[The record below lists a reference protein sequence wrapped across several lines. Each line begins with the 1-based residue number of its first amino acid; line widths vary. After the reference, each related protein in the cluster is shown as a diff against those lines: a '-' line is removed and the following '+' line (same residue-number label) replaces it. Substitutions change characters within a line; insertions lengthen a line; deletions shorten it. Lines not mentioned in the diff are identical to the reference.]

1 MLTVLRSSFGP
12 LAKTWRAD
20 GSVSGYSS
28 GNSYEATQVQAH
40 GLQELLEQL
49 SRLALDPSACVIRG
63 TRNARSVAEVLPAYN
78 ARRHAEGKPVA
89 SLAADQ
95 VLRINELFDDLPLPW
110 VMIDVD
116 KYTAGNTDHFIEQC
130 LPVAF
135 HDVSYVWQ
143 LSASHGHP
151 SRSGTLSC
159 HLWFWLDTPVT
170 GEQLRAQHWPGV
182 DPSVFRR
189 VQPHYTA
196 DPLVEPGA
204 PVPPTPR
211 IGLRRRGRDSVPLVL
226 ETPLQAPRA
235 FKPLPEGLDVAA
247 VERDLRAAL
256 SLVPADDRNVW
267 IAVGTYLQ
275 NLGEL
280 GFRIWSEWSA
290 KSEKFDEEGLAEWDT
305 LRADTVDHRAVF
317 ELAKDHGWATGGPK
331 VDPAVVFGG
340 AHAQQSAQGVPVV
353 PAPQSATAAVAVT
366 EMPGTESALAQAF
379 AAAVPDV
386 LRWTPTHEWMVRAP
400 GAAVWAPDDMMVRN
414 RLMRA
419 VAQNA
424 GMGQTAS
431 TIKTLGSYR
440 TVVNAIKEAATYECL
455 QVLPQRWDEHGWE
468 LNTPG
473 GVVDLRTG
481 TMRCHAP
488 SDLHTKVT
496 GCPMQDGPRPLWD
509 AYLARAF
516 NGHTETI
523 EFMQRSIGVWL
534 SGTYA
539 RDVKTFWY
547 LWGPGDS
554 GKSIMTDTISAI
566 MGSYARVLAPSA
578 LIKHSGAQPHSTDI
592 AMLLGSR
599 LAVTPELPDG
609 EPLNQS
615 LLKGLTG
622 ETNYSARGIAKDATD
637 IPMRQSHVLSGNHKM
652 RLPGGDRA
660 LGRRLLL
667 VPMLNSIPLHEQD
680 AELLSKLRAEGP
692 AILAW
697 AVEGARKWFAEGCGK
712 RALRVPAWIQRES
725 DEYIMEENDVM
736 LWISECCEYGETY
749 SARLMDL
756 YASFKSWKAQ
766 RGEPAA
772 AIKTFSVRLD
782 DAGVR
787 KVKRSIMYAEG
798 VRLRGLPC

>member
-1 MLTVLRSSFGP
+1 MLTVLHSLFGP
-12 LAKTWRAD
+12 LAKTWRTD
-20 GSVSGYSS
+20 GSLSGYSS
-28 GNSYEATQVQAH
+28 GYAYEASTVQAH
-40 GLQELLEQL
+40 GIEELAQQL
-49 SRLALDPSACVIRG
+49 SCLALDPGACVIRG
-63 TRNARSVAEVLPAYN
+63 TRNAVRVADVLPAYN
-78 ARRHAEGKPVA
+78 TRRHAEGKPPA
-89 SLAADQ
+89 SVTGEQ
-95 VLRINELFDDLPLPW
+95 VLRINELFDDLPLLW

-116 KYTAGNTDHFIEQC
+116 KYAAGDTDHFVQQC
-130 LPVAF
+130 LPVEF
-135 HDVSYVWQ
+135 HGASYVWQ

-151 SRSGTLSC
+151 TRGGTLSC

-170 GEQLRAQHWPGV
+170 GAQLRTQHWPGV
-182 DPSVFRR
+182 DTSVFRR

-196 DPLVEPGA
+196 DPIVEPGA
-204 PVPPTPR
+204 PQPPKPR
-211 IGLRRRGRDSVPLVL
+211 IGLRRGIRDSVALRLVA
-226 ETPLQAPRA
+226 TDTAPREH
-235 FKPLPEGLDVAA
+235 KPLPEGLDAAA

-256 SLVPADDRNVW
+256 SLVPSDDRATW

-290 KSEKFDEEGLAEWDT
+290 KSEKFDEEGLAEWET

-317 ELAKDHGWATGGPK
+317 ELAKDHGWGSGGPR
-331 VDPAVVFGG
+331 VDPASVFAGG
-340 AHAQQSAQGVPVV
+340 VHADHVAQSAPVSPAQQS
-353 PAPQSATAAVAVT
+353 AVAVT

-386 LRWTPTHEWMVRAP
+386 LRWTPTHDWMVRAP
-400 GAAVWAPDDMMVRN
+400 GAPVWVPDDMMVRN

-440 TVVNAIKEAATYECL
+440 TVTNAIKEAATYECL

-468 LNTPG
+468 LNTPS

-481 TMRCHAP
+481 TMRQHARD
-488 SDLHTKVT
+488 DLHTKVT
-496 GCPMQDGPRPLWD
+496 GCALQDGPRPLWD

-516 NGHTETI
+516 NRDPETI
-523 EFMQRSIGVWL
+523 EFIQRSIGVWL

-554 GKSIMTDTISAI
+554 GKSIMTDTISSI

-592 AMLLGSR
+592 AMLAGSR

-609 EPLNQS
+609 EPLNQA

-622 ETNYSARGIAKDATD
+622 EMNYSARGIAKDATD

-652 RLPGGDRA
+652 RLPGGDKA

-680 AELLSKLRAEGP
+680 AELLGKLQREWP

-697 AVEGARKWFAEGCGK
+697 AVEGARRWFADGCGK

-725 DEYIMEENDVM
+725 DEYIMEENDVA
-736 LWISECCEYGETY
+736 LWISECCEYDPAH
-749 SARLMDL
+749 SARVMDL

-782 DAGVR
+782 DAGVK
-787 KVKRSIMYAEG
+787 KVKRSIVYAEG
-798 VRLRGLPC
+798 LRLRGLPC